1 MITFKQKIYRGE
13 NWVNIENFP
22 EIDEFIRL
30 GKALRVDIS
39 ERKSFLDDY
48 KKIQSY
54 PGIRKRIKQLRQD
67 IQDGYVYDERRKI
80 LRKST
85 I

>member
-30 GKALRVDIS
+30 GKVIRVDIS

-48 KKIQSY
+48 RKIQSY
-54 PGIRKRIKQLRQD
+54 PGIRERIRQLPEKL
-67 IQDGYVYDERRKI
+67 IVKNN
-80 LRKST
+80 
-85 I
+85 

>member
-30 GKALRVDIS
+30 GKVIRVDIS

-48 KKIQSY
+48 RKVQSH
-54 PGIRKRIKQLRQD
+54 PGIRERIRQLPEKL
-67 IQDGYVYDERRKI
+67 IVKNN
-80 LRKST
+80 
-85 I
+85 